1 MLNLSIDMSNFI
13 DESVLSE
20 SEIDGFK
27 ALLLDSLADGFKDKW
42 QDEIN
47 STLHSTRREYEKGA
61 FIDRPDDNT
70 IVMGVIA
77 TKSQLAV
84 DLETGK
90 NAFDEK
96 IGFSMSPKRHDK
108 KDGGW
113 FLTIP
118 FRSAI
123 PTAVGE
129 SSAFTNVM
137 PLSVYLLARK
147 ANKPLTLAQL
157 PTDQQVKGVRAGFN
171 SGGVSYPAYR
181 HKSARYEGLFRFV
194 DTDEN
199 RGTYFTFRR
208 VSDLSDKNS
217 WIHPGFL
224 PFNLIGKAMEKVDI
238 GNIVRTAKIDFFG
251 NNLQ

>member
-1 MLNLSIDMSNFI
+1 MLNLTIDMHDFI
-13 DESVLSE
+13 DQSALSE

-27 ALLLDSLADGFKDKW
+27 ALLLDSLAEGFKEQW
-42 QDEIN
+42 QNEVN
-47 STLHSTRREYEKGA
+47 STLHSTRREYEKGM
-61 FIDRPDDNT
+61 FVDRPDDST
-70 IVMGVIA
+70 VVMGVIA
-77 TKSQLAV
+77 TRSQLAV
-84 DLETGK
+84 DLELGK

-96 IGFSMSPKRHDK
+96 QGFSMSPKRHDK

-123 PTAVGE
+123 PTAIGE
-129 SSAFTNVM
+129 SSTFTNVM
-137 PLSVYLLARK
+137 PLSVYLLAKK
-147 ANKPLTLAQL
+147 ANKPLTLGQL

-181 HKSARYEGLFRFV
+181 HKSARFEGIFRFV
-194 DTDEN
+194 DADEN

-224 PFNLIGKAMEKVDI
+224 PRNLLGKAMNKTDVGTIVRKAKVDY
-238 GNIVRTAKIDFFG
+238 FG
-251 NNLQ
+251 NK